1 MAAAETIK
9 NRYAES
15 PRNEDWTI
23 AQDWSSYSEE
33 EHDRW
38 GRLFARQAQLLPGRA
53 CAEFLEAKS
62 RLRLGSGRIPDFEC
76 LSERLQDLTGW
87 RVAPVCGLI
96 PDDVFFE
103 HLSNRRFPAG
113 AFIRPEREF
122 DYLEEPDIFH
132 DIFGHAPLLANP
144 AYACFLQ
151 AYGEAGRRAQS
162 RGQLHN
168 LARLYWYTIEF
179 GLIAAPAG
187 LRIFGAGLISS
198 PGETLFCLD
207 DTSSNRIRFNL
218 RRVMRTRYRIND
230 YQQTYFVIDSFENL
244 LEDCGRDFGP
254 LYEEL
259 RSAPDIEADEIAP
272 GDEAITTGDLH
283 YFRDKRISRE
293 ASR

>member
-1 MAAAETIK
+1 MATAEMIK
-9 NRYAES
+9 NRYAEA

-23 AQDWSSYSEE
+23 EQNWPSYSEE

-38 GRLFARQAQLLPGRA
+38 RRLYARQGQLLPGRA

-62 RLRLGSGRIPDFEC
+62 RLRLVSGQIPDFQI
-76 LSERLQDLTGW
+76 LSERLYHLTGW

-113 AFIRPEREF
+113 AFIRPEEEL

-144 AYACFLQ
+144 EYARFLQ

-162 RGQLHN
+162 LGQLHN

-179 GLIAAPAG
+179 GLIAAPGG
-187 LRIFGAGLISS
+187 LRIFGAGLMSS
-198 PGETLFCLD
+198 PGETLFCLE
-207 DTSSNRIRFNL
+207 DTSANRVRFNL
-218 RRVMRTRYRIND
+218 SRVMRTRYCIND
-230 YQQTYFVIDSFENL
+230 YQQTYFVIDSFEQL
-244 LEDCGRDFGP
+244 LEECSRDFGP

-259 RSAPDIEADEIAP
+259 RSAPDFEPHEIAP
-272 GDEAITTGDLH
+272 GDEGIMRGDFH
-283 YFRDKRISRE
+283 YFREKGCSRQ